1 MAKFRANS
9 TACREREAVCF
20 GGLASPHFSIY
31 KRELARKEHSRS
43 RKALTV
49 ALALATAALFS
60 ACVGCVVYL
69 LRDSGTVGSLSGTVL
84 GMGGESESGADSV
97 GEMLVRARETAKKE
111 RIASGDEA
119 SEGTS
124 ELRIE
129 GLTGIDFVTVT
140 SAWSKIYNIPRGIA
154 VQQVDVCSQTGGV
167 QMEVGDV
174 VTSING
180 TSVFGINEAYTVLSG
195 IKDSGEC
202 RAEMTFY
209 RNGQSYLAVFVLK

>member
-31 KRELARKEHSRS
+31 KRELARKERSRS

-69 LRDSGTVGSLSGTVL
+69 LRDSGTVGSLSETVL

-111 RIASGDEA
+111 RTASGDEV

-124 ELRIE
+124 ELRRE

-154 VQQVDVCSQTGGV
+154 VQQVDICSQTGGV

>member
-1 MAKFRANS
+1 MAKFRANT

-31 KRELARKEHSRS
+31 KRELARKERSRS

-69 LRDSGTVGSLSGTVL
+69 LRDSGTVL

-111 RIASGDEA
+111 RTASGDEV

>member
-31 KRELARKEHSRS
+31 KRELARKERSRS

-69 LRDSGTVGSLSGTVL
+69 LRDSGTVGSLSGNRTRY
-84 GMGGESESGADSV
+84 GRRERERCRFGSAKW
-97 GEMLVRARETAKKE
+97 LVRARETAKKE

-180 TSVFGINEAYTVLSG
+180 TSVFGINEAIRFSRGLRTAAS
-195 IKDSGEC
+195 
-202 RAEMTFY
+202 
-209 RNGQSYLAVFVLK
+209 AVPR

>member
-1 MAKFRANS
+1 MAKFRANT

-31 KRELARKEHSRS
+31 KRELARKERSRS

-167 QMEVGDV
+167 KWRSAM
-174 VTSING
+174 S
-180 TSVFGINEAYTVLSG
+180 LP
-195 IKDSGEC
+195 
-202 RAEMTFY
+202 R
-209 RNGQSYLAVFVLK
+209 

>member
-1 MAKFRANS
+1 MAKFRANT

-31 KRELARKEHSRS
+31 KRELARKERSRS

-111 RIASGDEA
+111 RIASGDEV

-140 SAWSKIYNIPRGIA
+140 SAWSKIYNIPRGTA
-154 VQQVDVCSQTGGV
+154 GRCLQSDRRRSNGGRRCRYLDKRYKCFRD
-167 QMEVGDV
+167 QRSIYGSLGD
-174 VTSING
+174 
-180 TSVFGINEAYTVLSG
+180 
-195 IKDSGEC
+195 
-202 RAEMTFY
+202 
-209 RNGQSYLAVFVLK
+209 